1 MTTDDLISTA
11 CPIIR
16 DTGWAFYFAP
26 ATIARGAELGLDPL
40 QTYILGR
47 GGVLGDVEAG
57 VVSAAFGY
65 FNPAFLGATWNAAR
79 ANCAPR
85 VAGRAFMECCA
96 AHGREKLADVPGLE
110 AFVAAAGKVNDA
122 ADPDGLALYAGVRAE
137 PLVDDAPGRA
147 MQLVTVLRELRGSAH
162 LVALRAVG
170 LASKTAHFAKRPG
183 DVRMFG
189 WSEADAPEITDE
201 THRLLADAE
210 AITDLIVRP
219 AYAVLDDTEA
229 AALVAGLQGIQAAL

>member
-1 MTTDDLISTA
+1 MTTDQLVSAA

-26 ATIARGAELGLDPL
+26 ATLARGAELGLDPL
-40 QTYILGR
+40 QTYVLGR

-65 FNPAFLGATWNAAR
+65 FNPAFLGATWDAAR
-79 ANCAPR
+79 AACAPR
-85 VAGRAFMECCA
+85 VAGRAFMESCA
-96 AHGREKLADVPGLE
+96 VHGREKLAAVTGLE

-122 ADPDGLALYAGVRAE
+122 ADADGLALYAGVRAE
-137 PLVDDAPGRA
+137 PLADDLAGRA
-147 MQLVTVLRELRGSAH
+147 MQLVAVLREFRGSAH

-170 LASKTAHFAKRPG
+170 LDSKTAHFAKRPD

-189 WSEADAPEITDE
+189 WTDADAPEVTDE
-201 THRLLADAE
+201 THRLLAEAE
-210 AITDLIVRP
+210 AVTDRIVRP
-219 AYAVLDDTEA
+219 AFAALDDAEA
-229 AALVAGLQGIQAAL
+229 AALLSGLQAIQAAL

>member
-1 MTTDDLISTA
+1 MTSDELMSVA

-26 ATIARGAELGLDPL
+26 ATLARGGELGLDPL
-40 QTYILGR
+40 QTYVLGR

-65 FNPAFLGATWNAAR
+65 FNPAFLGATWDAAR
-79 ANCAPR
+79 AVCAPR
-85 VAGRAFMECCA
+85 AAGRAYMECCA
-96 AHGREKLADVPGLE
+96 AHGREKLADVAGLD

-122 ADPDGLALYAGVRAE
+122 ADADGLALYAGVRAE
-137 PLVDDAPGRA
+137 PLVDDPAGRA
-147 MQLVTVLRELRGSAH
+147 MQLVAVLRELRGSAH

-170 LASKTAHFAKRPG
+170 LDTKTAHFAKRPG

-189 WSEADAPEITDE
+189 WSDDDAPEITDE
-201 THRLLADAE
+201 THRLLAEAE
-210 AITDLIVRP
+210 VITDRIVRP
-219 AYAVLDDTEA
+219 AYAVLDEAEA
-229 AALVAGLQGIQAAL
+229 AALVGGLHAIQAAL

>member
-1 MTTDDLISTA
+1 MTTDQLVSAA

-26 ATIARGAELGLDPL
+26 ATLARGAELGLDPL
-40 QTYILGR
+40 QTYVLGR

-65 FNPAFLGATWNAAR
+65 FNPAFLGATWDAAR
-79 ANCAPR
+79 AACAPR
-85 VAGRAFMECCA
+85 VAGRAFMESCA
-96 AHGREKLADVPGLE
+96 VHGREKLVAVTGLE

-122 ADPDGLALYAGVRAE
+122 ADADGLALYAGVRAE
-137 PLVDDAPGRA
+137 PLADDLAGRA
-147 MQLVTVLRELRGSAH
+147 MQLVAVLREFRGSAH

-170 LASKTAHFAKRPG
+170 LDSKTAHFAKRPD

-189 WSEADAPEITDE
+189 WTDADAPEVTDE
-201 THRLLADAE
+201 THRLLAEAE
-210 AITDLIVRP
+210 AVTDRIVGP
-219 AYAVLDDTEA
+219 AFAALDDAEA
-229 AALVAGLQGIQAAL
+229 AALLSGLQAIQAAL